1 MVNFEEYNWDYTDE
15 CLLSKFKEK
24 IAAVKKRTGNLSIT
38 TLEDYYALPL
48 IPTYDTRGFYIGG
61 LCSEKGSLHS
71 SSKVLPVRVFNSYC
85 FNPEDAIYDDREVIF
100 AGCFW
105 LHWGHFILE
114 QVSRLYYFLNEKDSS
129 LPIIYLA
136 DRPLTGNFLEFFDLL
151 GIDTSRLIWVNKIT
165 KFRKIIIPE
174 VSVVTRDYWYE
185 EYKQIFEK
193 IKSNVVTRIN
203 LPKKIFLT
211 RRNFKKAEKI
221 DYGEIREIEDFF
233 VEQGYT
239 LISPETLTLKEQV
252 QYLKSCEE
260 IVAISGT
267 LPHNFVFADKNCKT
281 IILNRTC
288 LVNTNQPLID
298 DVTGLR
304 PTNIDVHLSIYPVH
318 RTRGLFYYYISDNLV
333 KWAKDNGMVIEKIN
347 TRNFLK
353 TYAFENLKLLF
364 KNPNAFNVAMPYK
377 IFDYYYNILKK
388 ENIFYLDIKFAG
400 KLVELFYKTKNLK
413 RKYRFLKTIIV
424 SKCLIKGINLEK
436 F

>member
-85 FNPEDAIYDDREVIF
+85 FNPENAIYDDREVIF

-105 LHWGHFILE
+105 LHWEHFILE

-185 EYKQIFEK
+185 EYKQIF
-193 IKSNVVTRIN
+193 
-203 LPKKIFLT
+203 
-211 RRNFKKAEKI
+211 
-221 DYGEIREIEDFF
+221 
-233 VEQGYT
+233 
-239 LISPETLTLKEQV
+239 
-252 QYLKSCEE
+252 
-260 IVAISGT
+260 
-267 LPHNFVFADKNCKT
+267 
-281 IILNRTC
+281 
-288 LVNTNQPLID
+288 
-298 DVTGLR
+298 
-304 PTNIDVHLSIYPVH
+304 
-318 RTRGLFYYYISDNLV
+318 
-333 KWAKDNGMVIEKIN
+333 EKIN